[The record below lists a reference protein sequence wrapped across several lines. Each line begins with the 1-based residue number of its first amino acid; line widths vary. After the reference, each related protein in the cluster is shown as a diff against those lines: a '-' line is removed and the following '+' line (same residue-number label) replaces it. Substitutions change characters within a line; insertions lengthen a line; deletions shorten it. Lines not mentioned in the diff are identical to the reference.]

1 MQPSPRRFLVRPTAA
16 EQGFL
21 PIVRSALGLS
31 KARGARAGVD
41 RASRPDFRPTEHA
54 RDPGNAIDPS
64 PRKLAPARTHRPA
77 RIAAGAPANATST
90 RASCGSER
98 LARRMLRKPACA
110 ALHALRQTAAPVLQ
124 RRLAS
129 GRPASA
135 AQRSAM
141 KCSANE
147 RAGVRFRGRPDGLCD
162 LPRQAV
168 AAVGGGR
175 RRRPARCIVG
185 LRLRRRSVGRLLYIV
200 RRWRAGGLGS
210 SLAVAAAA
218 PCVVASM
225 CACLYVREPACVR
238 VASRCCC
245 ACHCIVCVRGRGAGT
260 SCIGRLWA

>member
-1 MQPSPRRFLVRPTAA
+1 MRSIPTQSPRANT
-16 EQGFL
+16 
-21 PIVRSALGLS
+21 
-31 KARGARAGVD
+31 
-41 RASRPDFRPTEHA
+41 
-54 RDPGNAIDPS
+54 
-64 PRKLAPARTHRPA
+64 PA

-200 RRWRAGGLGS
+200 RRRRAGGLGS
-210 SLAVAAAA
+210 SLANAAAA